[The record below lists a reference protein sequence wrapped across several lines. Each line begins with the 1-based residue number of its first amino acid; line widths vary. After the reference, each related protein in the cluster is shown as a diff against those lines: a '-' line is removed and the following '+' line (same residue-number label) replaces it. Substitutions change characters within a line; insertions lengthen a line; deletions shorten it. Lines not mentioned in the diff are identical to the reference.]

1 MVARRLQT
9 GIAPNRSDRIMGTM
23 AKPSSP
29 FSFFDDLRRNVGSRL
44 QPPAWAVHETQHR
57 AVLFLNH
64 VLQQEP
70 EAQQRLARQQG
81 QVVQFQWRAVTMK
94 FVATAAGLLD
104 LAPDAATADLTLT
117 VTEESP
123 LGIARATLRG
133 DKPAVRIVGNVQL
146 AAEINWLVDH
156 VRWDVEDDLARL
168 IGDVPAHAVAGVARR
183 VTAALRKFAGGRPG
197 SADKVSD
204 AGPPGA
210 AE

>member
-1 MVARRLQT
+1 
-9 GIAPNRSDRIMGTM
+9 M

-29 FSFFDDLRRNVGSRL
+29 FPFLDDLLSRVGSKL
-44 QPPAWAVHETQHR
+44 QPPAWAVHEAQHR

-81 QVVQFQWRAVTMK
+81 QVVQFQWRVITMK
-94 FVATAAGLLD
+94 FVATPAGLLD
-104 LAPDAATADLTLT
+104 LAPDAAVAGLMLT

-123 LGIARATLRG
+123 LGLARATLRG
-133 DKPAVRIVGNVQL
+133 DKPSVRIVGDVQL

-156 VRWDVEDDLARL
+156 LRWDVEDDLARL
-168 IGDVPAHAVAGVARR
+168 IGDVPAHAVAGAARR
-183 VTAALRKFAGGRPG
+183 VAAALRKFAGGRVG
-197 SADKVSD
+197 SVAKAAD
-204 AGPPGA
+204 AGPPGD